1 MLRMMSILCHLKSF
15 KNQNI
20 YIYIYVLLLY
30 KILFYLV
37 NKDLSMMVLLL
48 MFVENVFDDLLQL
61 MHVLINYTVHP
72 FVVVNLLLSVLSEEY
87 LLHYLLTELLM
98 MIMLL
103 PIINRCINISVIYL
117 NLLVLIKRLN
127 R

>member
-15 KNQNI
+15 KNQN
-20 YIYIYVLLLY
+20 IYIYVLLLY

-117 NLLVLIKRLN
+117 NLQGRSF
-127 R
+127 RPY